1 MDKYEVFYINK
12 EQKESLEQLGTK
24 EKFWFKDD
32 SIKNLFKVGRPN
44 TGENWVEVV
53 VADICM
59 ILDLPHAK
67 YLFAEYENLEG
78 TITSSFVP
86 DGGRLV
92 HGNEL
97 LAKAF
102 ERIEIEYEEH
112 RFYKVRNYNLRVIQ
126 AILSHSAFQP
136 AFDVIEYDIFET
148 AFDMFIGYIILDC
161 LISNQ
166 DRHHEN
172 WGVIIMGELRFL
184 APTFD
189 HASGLGSKEHDEK
202 KSKRL
207 SGSDPRVTM
216 KHFVER
222 AKTPFYHQGK
232 ILTTYEAVE
241 ACAKLNPKFT
251 LYWLEKIDNIN
262 LDKIKEIFD
271 KIPDTLISPIS
282 IEFAIEMIKENKNRL
297 LEIKRE
303 LESE

>member
-1 MDKYEVFYINK
+1 MFQYKIFSIKK

-24 EKFWFKDD
+24 EKFWFKDE
-32 SIKNLFKVGRPN
+32 SVNNLFKVGRDN
-44 TGENWVEVV
+44 TGEDWVEVV
-53 VADICM
+53 VADICS
-59 ILDLPHAK
+59 LLGLPHAK
-67 YLFAEYENLEG
+67 YSFAVYESLQG
-78 TITSSFVP
+78 TITTSFVP

-97 LAKAF
+97 LAKAYKTLD
-102 ERIEIEYEEH
+102 IEYEENT
-112 RFYKVRNYNLRVIQ
+112 FYKVRNYNIRIIH
-126 AILSHSAFQP
+126 AILSHAEFNP
-136 AFDVIEYDIFET
+136 AFNIIKYDEFDT
-148 AFDMFIGYIILDC
+148 AFDMFVGYIVLDC

-172 WGVIIMGELRFL
+172 WGLIVLGQMLFL

-189 HASGLGSKEHDEK
+189 HASGLGSKEHDIK

-222 AKTPFYHQGK
+222 ARTPFYDKGK

-251 LYWLEKIDNIN
+251 LYWLKKIDNID
-262 LDKIKEIFD
+262 LDKIQEIFG
-271 KIPDTLISPIS
+271 KIPSTLISSIS

-297 LEIKRE
+297 LVIKRK